1 MKKTLIA
8 LSIAMASSVAAS
20 ADERPTMEAFLGAD
34 ASLHNNDYNIDTT
47 VGGDLGL
54 SYNVSDDWAL
64 EAWYSLAD
72 GDVSRSSEE
81 ADVQNVS
88 LNALRY
94 LSEGQRRTFFTFGLS
109 ELMID
114 PENSNQ
120 RDNMTVDVG
129 LGFKEYFDNNFI
141 FRGDLIGRFFEDNS
155 GAFTVD
161 PTVRFSLGYVFG
173 RKSTSVAA
181 AAPVVAEAPKEVVA
195 VAPAPA
201 PAAPVDS
208 DNDGVYDADDKCP
221 DTGSTLKVDETG
233 CPITL
238 TETVKIDLNINFP
251 NNSDEVLAQYLPEIQ
266 AVAEFMGQYEGTVVE
281 IKGYTDDRGAASYN
295 QQLSERRARM
305 VAGILTSRYGIS
317 ADRVKSVGF
326 GEADPIATNA
336 TSEGRAANRRVVA
349 EVSTSVQKTE
359 VK

>member
-94 LSEGQRRTFFTFGLS
+94 LTEGQRRTFFTFGLS

-173 RKSTSVAA
+173 
-181 AAPVVAEAPKEVVA
+181 
-195 VAPAPA
+195 
-201 PAAPVDS
+201 
-208 DNDGVYDADDKCP
+208 
-221 DTGSTLKVDETG
+221 LKVDETG